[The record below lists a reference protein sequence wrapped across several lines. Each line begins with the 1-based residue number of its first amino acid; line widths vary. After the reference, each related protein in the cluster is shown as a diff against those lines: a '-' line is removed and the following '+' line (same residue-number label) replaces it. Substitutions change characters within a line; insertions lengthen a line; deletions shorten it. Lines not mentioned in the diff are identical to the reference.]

1 MSLRSKRKLCD
12 DLVPAVRSI
21 PIVNSGDNESVGLTD
36 IRWKRFLFAG
46 FAMILIF
53 GLAGCWW
60 LCTRSPRISFLTR
73 HEPAQWVIYPRSP
86 DAGIHLVT
94 ESRVVFRQTFCL
106 ERLPTQATLAIRA
119 FKRFK
124 VTLNG
129 VAADVPAPPESNFK
143 NCTKLDVAGML
154 HPGTNQ
160 IAVTVLNSDGP
171 QALWLSLE
179 ADDFRLNSDGDWEA
193 SLEGGGWR
201 KVRLASDPPPI
212 EKGSPLFDKETVM
225 GCFVR
230 QLPLLLFFAVLS
242 TGFFLAGTWWFKRN
256 RGHGELPVPVD
267 STQFAVLVLVVMAG
281 CWIALFV
288 NNLGRLPVQFGF
300 DVQHHLE
307 YIDFI
312 RSRHSLP
319 LANQG
324 WEMWQPPLYYIISAA
339 LAALLKLE
347 VYSVAATQ
355 VFRGFGLLVGVAH
368 LGLIFLCLRLLFPG
382 RVGMQLFGLILAACL
397 PEHLYISQY
406 VTNESLADI
415 WMTATIYFCLR
426 LLKDNR
432 PDWRLSVA
440 GGGCLG
446 GGAPDEDHCL
456 YRNSNHR
463 RGVAGLADVAANTP
477 GQNLVHHPGAFSG
490 CCVRS
495 LWLALSADL
504 EGLWHPVC
512 PGVDFSIGIFLVGG

>member
-1 MSLRSKRKLCD
+1 
-12 DLVPAVRSI
+12 
-21 PIVNSGDNESVGLTD
+21 
-36 IRWKRFLFAG
+36 
-46 FAMILIF
+46 
-53 GLAGCWW
+53 
-60 LCTRSPRISFLTR
+60 
-73 HEPAQWVIYPRSP
+73 
-86 DAGIHLVT
+86 
-94 ESRVVFRQTFCL
+94 
-106 ERLPTQATLAIRA
+106 
-119 FKRFK
+119 
-124 VTLNG
+124 
-129 VAADVPAPPESNFK
+129 
-143 NCTKLDVAGML
+143 ML

-179 ADDFRLNSDGDWEA
+179 ADNFRLNSDGDWEA
-193 SLEGGGWR
+193 SLEGGDWR
-201 KVRLASDPPPI
+201 KVRLASDPTPI

-230 QLPLLLFFAVLS
+230 QLPLLLFFAALS
-242 TGFFLAGTWWFKRN
+242 TGFFLAGSWWFKRN
-256 RGHGELPVPVD
+256 RGHGEIPVPVD
-267 STQFAVLVLVVMAG
+267 STRFAVLVLVGMAG

-355 VFRGFGLLVGVAH
+355 VFRGFGLLVGMAH
-368 LGLIFLCLRLLFPG
+368 FSLIFLCLRLLFPG
-382 RVGMQLFGLILAACL
+382 RLGMQLFGLILAVCL

-406 VTNESLADI
+406 VTNESLAAI

-426 LLKDNR
+426 LMKDNR

-446 GGAPDEDHCL
+446 AAL
-456 YRNSNHR
+456 LTKITAYYRNSNHR
-463 RGVAGLADVAANTP
+463 WGIAGLADVAANPP
-477 GQNLVHHPGAFSG
+477 GQDLVHHLGVVPG
-490 CCVRS
+490 CYVRS
-495 LWLALSADL
+495 LWLALFAEFGRHLAPRLSWSGVRCISGIFFL
-504 EGLWHPVC
+504 GRRRLSNRRLLHQIW
-512 PGVDFSIGIFLVGG
+512 PGV